1 MNQPSSTPAACGHAA
16 FTRLDLLAL
25 VAGFGLLAAVQ
36 LASVVDT
43 RSAGDRAVCL
53 DNLRQ
58 LSRAWMLYAEE
69 NRGAFPGNLDGGSLL
84 SRTNETWAVGWLT
97 LDTPTPDNTNW
108 VALMRSQ
115 LGPYARSHQV
125 YRCPADNSLGPV
137 PGVGKQPRVR
147 SVSMNSYVGQR
158 SGPYTSGYRQFRSV
172 SEITEFP
179 PAELFVFID
188 EREDSI
194 NDGAFFINMEGF
206 DPPNPN
212 AYIMVDYPADRHN
225 RSGTLSFA
233 DGHAET
239 WRWKDPRTTPPH
251 RGQLALV
258 NPSPAN
264 PDIARI
270 QSSASRRST
279 R

>member
-69 NRGAFPGNLDGGSLL
+69 NRGAFPGNLDGGSNPT
-84 SRTNETWAVGWLT
+84 SATWAVGWLT
-97 LDTPTPDNTNW
+97 LDTTTPDNTNW
-108 VALMRSQ
+108 AALMRSQ
-115 LGPYARSHQV
+115 LGPYARSPQI
-125 YRCPADNSLGPV
+125 YRCPADNSLALLPTGSR
-137 PGVGKQPRVR
+137 QPRVR

-172 SEITEFP
+172 TEITEFP
-179 PAELFVFID
+179 PAQLFVFID

-233 DGHAET
+233 DGHADT

-251 RGQLALV
+251 RNQLVLG

-264 PDIARI
+264 PDVARI